1 MRNVTDRCGSTGG
14 NDPRPFPRLD
24 RPRYTIAMPHADFV
38 HLRVHSAFSL
48 SEGAI
53 KVEKIAALAREA
65 AMPAVAITDSGN
77 LFGALE
83 FSQACTAKGVQP
95 IVGCQIALLR
105 ADNQRLAPDPLVLL
119 ARDAAGLA
127 NLQRLSSIG
136 FLDTDPSLKPSL
148 PLDVIRAHAE
158 GLFLL
163 TGGTNGPIARLL
175 AEGQK
180 SEAER
185 LLAALA
191 EAFPDRTI
199 MELHRHRLPIEQAI
213 EPGLIALADTFGL
226 PLAATNDCMF
236 AAGSMYEAQDA
247 LLCIAEGRLLS
258 EQDRRR
264 VTPEHWFKPAPVMR
278 ALFADLPEACDNTIS
293 IARCCAV
300 MAETRKPLLPVSPK
314 VHAGATEEETVRA
327 MAIEGLRVRMDDIAA
342 DDAMRAK
349 YRERL
354 DYELD
359 VIASM
364 GFSGYF
370 LIVADFIQWAKQQR
384 IPVGPGRGSGAGSV
398 AAWALT
404 ITDLDPLHF
413 NLLFERFLNPERV
426 SMPDFDIDFCQE
438 GRDRVI
444 EYVRREYGGDRVAQI
459 ITFGK
464 LQARAAVRD
473 VGRVLGLPYG
483 QVNRVAELIPNN
495 PAKPV
500 TLKQALDGEPRLQ
513 ALRDSDEGIA
523 RLLEIA
529 LQIEGLYR
537 HASTHAAG
545 VVIGDR
551 PLVEL
556 VPLYKDPKSD
566 FLVTQYSMKHVE
578 LAGLVKFDFLG
589 LTTLT
594 ILDRAEGFL
603 KKLGVT
609 VDLKH
614 LPLDDKKTYEMLS
627 RGEAGG
633 VFQMEGQGVRDT
645 LRQMRPDRLED
656 LIAAVALYRPGPMA
670 NIPDYCRRKHG
681 EKWTAPHPMIHDILA
696 ETYGIMVYQEQ
707 VMQIAQTMAGY
718 SLGSADLLRRAMGKK
733 IASEMEAQRESFTKG
748 AIERGVDPSKA
759 TEVFDLMAKFADYG
773 FNKSHA
779 AAYGLVAYQTAW
791 LRANHPEVFIAACMS
806 LAINNTDRLAA
817 LKQEAESCGI
827 TILPPDINRSDAD
840 FSVER
845 REDGTLAIRYA
856 LAAVK
861 KVGFAAMR
869 SVVAARAGGDV
880 AARAGGDRAARA
892 EGDVTARAERDVAA
906 RAEVD
911 VAPSAERDF
920 TDVTDFAARID
931 PHQLNKMQIENL
943 ISAGA
948 FDKIDPN
955 RARLFAISETILR
968 RAQALAEEK
977 ASGQGGLFIGAAA
990 VGKPE
995 SLRMPNMPDWGL
1007 LERLG
1012 FEAEAIGFHLTAH
1025 PLDAYVPA
1033 LRRLGA
1039 VRAND
1044 VEARARS
1051 GVSRVKIA
1059 GTVVATKERITRTG
1073 SRMAWVRISDAS
1085 GSIEVTCFSEVLARS
1100 RETLAHGSNVLVSA
1114 DLKIEGEAVRVTA
1127 QDVTPLDQ
1135 AAASAGA
1142 SIRIWLRQTEAVPH
1156 IRDLLDRQ
1164 GSGKGRVILVPR
1176 LDTERS
1182 VEIALPGGY
1191 SVTPRLAQA
1200 LTTLPGVDRVD
1211 EV

>member
-1 MRNVTDRCGSTGG
+1 
-14 NDPRPFPRLD
+14 
-24 RPRYTIAMPHADFV
+24 MPHADFV

-53 KVEKIAALAREA
+53 KVEKVAALARDA
-65 AMPAVAITDSGN
+65 AMPAVGITDTGN

-83 FSQACTAKGVQP
+83 FSMACAGNGVQP
-95 IVGCQIALLR
+95 IIGCQIALAR
-105 ADNQRLAPDPLVLL
+105 ADNPRLAPDPLVLL

-127 NLQRLSSIG
+127 NLQQLSSIG
-136 FLDTDPSLKPSL
+136 FLDTDPSLKPSV

-158 GLFLL
+158 GLFVL
-163 TGGTNGPIARLL
+163 TGGTTGPIARLL

-213 EPGLIALADTFGL
+213 EPGLIAMADAFGL
-226 PLAATNDCMF
+226 PLVATNDCMF
-236 AAGSMYEAQDA
+236 ATASMHEAQDA

-278 ALFADLPEACDNTIS
+278 ALFADLPEACDNTLA
-293 IARCCAV
+293 IARCCSV

-327 MAIEGLRVRMDDIAA
+327 MAIEGLRLRMDDTGS
-342 DDAMRAK
+342 DDAKRAA

-364 GFSGYF
+364 GFAGYF
-370 LIVADFIQWAKQQR
+370 LIVADFIQWAKQKG

-404 ITDLDPLHF
+404 ITDVDPIEFKLI
-413 NLLFERFLNPERV
+413 FERFLNPERV

-444 EYVRREYGGDRVAQI
+444 EYVRQEYGADRVAQI

-473 VGRVLGLPYG
+473 VGRVLGLLYG

-513 ALRDSDEGIA
+513 ALRDTDEGIA

-594 ILDRAEGFL
+594 ILDRAEKFL
-603 KKLGVT
+603 KKLGIT
-609 VDLKH
+609 VDLKR

-627 RGEAGG
+627 RGETGG
-633 VFQMEGQGVRDT
+633 VFQMEGQGVRDM
-645 LRQMRPDRLED
+645 LRQMRPDRFED
-656 LIAAVALYRPGPMA
+656 LVAAVALYRPGPMDS
-670 NIPDYCRRKHG
+670 IPEYCRRKHSG
-681 EKWTAPHPMIHDILA
+681 VWEAPHPEIHDTLA
-696 ETYGIMVYQEQ
+696 ETYGIIVYQEQ

-718 SLGSADLLRRAMGKK
+718 SLGGADLLRRAMGKK
-733 IASEMEAQRESFTKG
+733 IPAEMEAQRDIFMKG
-748 AIERGVDPSKA
+748 ATARGIDADKA
-759 TEVFDLMAKFADYG
+759 TEVFGLMAKFAGYG
-773 FNKSHA
+773 FNKCHA
-779 AAYGLVAYQTAW
+779 APYGLLAYQTAW

-817 LKQEAESCGI
+817 LKQEAESAGI
-827 TILPPDINRSDAD
+827 LILPPDINRSTAD

-845 REDGTLAIRYA
+845 SEDGRLAIRYA
-856 LAAVK
+856 LAGVK
-861 KVGFAAMR
+861 RVGHAAMDA
-869 SVVAARAGGDV
+869 VVEARGDIPFADV
-880 AARAGGDRAARA
+880 A
-892 EGDVTARAERDVAA
+892 
-906 RAEVD
+906 
-911 VAPSAERDF
+911 
-920 TDVTDFAARID
+920 DFADRID
-931 PHQLNKMQIENL
+931 PRQLSRAQVESL
-943 ISAGA
+943 VRAGA
-948 FDKIDPN
+948 FDRLQPN
-955 RARLFAISETILR
+955 RARLFAVADTILR
-968 RAQALAEEK
+968 RAQAGRDEK
-977 ASGQGGLFIGAAA
+977 ASGQIGLFGG
-990 VGKPE
+990 VSSKPE
-995 SLRMPNMPDWGL
+995 PLRMPDTPEWDM
-1007 LERLG
+1007 LERLA

-1025 PLDAYVPA
+1025 PLDAYAKA
-1033 LRRLGA
+1033 LRRLDV
-1039 VRAND
+1039 VRANE
-1044 VEARARS
+1044 VEARARA
-1051 GVSRVKIA
+1051 GVTRVKVA
-1059 GTVVATKERITRTG
+1059 GTVIATKERITRTG

-1085 GSIEVTCFSEVLARS
+1085 GSVEVTCFSEVLGRAR
-1100 RETLAHGSNVLVSA
+1100 EILAHGSNVLVSVE
-1114 DLKIEGEAVRVTA
+1114 LKVDGEAIRVTA
-1127 QDVTPLDQ
+1127 HDIVPLDQ
-1135 AAASAGA
+1135 AAATVDA
-1142 SIRIWLRQTEAVPH
+1142 SVRIWLRETEAVPH
-1156 IRDLLDRQ
+1156 IRDLLARQ
-1164 GSGKGRVILVPR
+1164 GAGKGRVILVPR
-1176 LDTERS
+1176 IGTERS

-1191 SVTPRLAQA
+1191 RVTPRLAQA
-1200 LTTLPGVDRVD
+1200 LTIVPGVERVD